1 MISRDLIEIKR
12 RRELEPPNREKKL
25 IGSIESGNNMKEAL
39 LSFKNSTCTTRLKKD
54 LSALKHVHYRQIYWI
69 ELKFPSQVWKN

>member
-12 RRELEPPNREKKL
+12 RRELEPSDQPRNREKKL
-25 IGSIESGNNMKEAL
+25 IEGIESGNNMKEVL

-54 LSALKHVHYRQIYWI
+54 LSALKYVYYRQIY
-69 ELKFPSQVWKN
+69 